1 MARVVLFARMFTK
14 SNVLCCDFLYLY
26 IQYTYTHAFMQFLDF
41 SAFRYQ
47 EEPAKQWITVM

>member
-14 SNVLCCDFLYLY
+14 SNVLCCVFY
-26 IQYTYTHAFMQFLDF
+26 IYIYISYTHAFMQFLDL

>member
-26 IQYTYTHAFMQFLDF
+26 IQYTYTHAFMQFLEF

>member
-14 SNVLCCDFLYLY
+14 SNVFCCDVLYLY
-26 IQYTYTHAFMQFLDF
+26 TYIYTHAFMQFLDL

-47 EEPAKQWITVM
+47 EEPAKQ